1 MWRPHLTAGAFA
13 GAASAVPGGPAARA
27 AAAGPAF
34 SGYFNSVAPTSAS
47 DAWAIGYTGP
57 RTYKTLIARW
67 NGTSWARVP
76 SPSPARHDV
85 LFGVAATS
93 VRSAW
98 AVGVADNPGSLRSKT
113 LILRWTGRAWTR
125 VPSPAP
131 GAGGTLNAVATTSAR
146 NAWTVGFTGSNQ
158 SLLLH
163 WNGAAWTHVTS
174 PAGARASSLMFGV
187 GATSARDVWAVGD
200 TLSGGMR
207 TLILHW
213 NGTAWK

>member
-1 MWRPHLTAGAFA
+1 M
-13 GAASAVPGGPAARA
+13 
-27 AAAGPAF
+27 
-34 SGYFNSVAPTSAS
+34 
-47 DAWAIGYTGP
+47 
-57 RTYKTLIARW
+57 
-67 NGTSWARVP
+67 P
-76 SPSPARHDV
+76 SPRVAGREY
-85 LFGVAATS
+85 LLAVAA
-93 VRSAW
+93 
-98 AVGVADNPGSLRSKT
+98 
-113 LILRWTGRAWTR
+113 
-125 VPSPAP
+125 
-131 GAGGTLNAVATTSAR
+131 TSAR

>member
-1 MWRPHLTAGAFA
+1 
-13 GAASAVPGGPAARA
+13 
-27 AAAGPAF
+27 
-34 SGYFNSVAPTSAS
+34 
-47 DAWAIGYTGP
+47 
-57 RTYKTLIARW
+57 
-67 NGTSWARVP
+67 
-76 SPSPARHDV
+76 
-85 LFGVAATS
+85 
-93 VRSAW
+93 
-98 AVGVADNPGSLRSKT
+98 
-113 LILRWTGRAWTR
+113 

-131 GAGGTLNAVATTSAR
+131 GAGGTLNAVAATSAR

-200 TLSGGMR
+200 TLSGGMK